1 MLNLE
6 FDPFPTL
13 LTERLIL
20 RQISLGDAEILFSM
34 RSSEKMMAFIQRPLA
49 KTIEDA
55 TKLIES
61 IQEGLGKNESILW
74 VISLK
79 NDPKLIGTIG
89 FWRTQPEHFRA
100 EIGYLLHA
108 DYWQQGIMYEALVK
122 VLEYGFNVM
131 NCHSV
136 EAHIDPRNTASQRL
150 LEKAGFVKE
159 AHFKEDFFWEGQFL
173 DSAVYSKLSV

>member
-1 MLNLE
+1 MLNLQFE
-6 FDPFPTL
+6 PFPTL

-20 RQISLGDAEILFSM
+20 RQIQLDDAERLFSM
-34 RSSEKMMAFIQRPLA
+34 RSSEKMMAFIQRPRA
-49 KTIEDA
+49 KTLEDA

-61 IQEGLGKNESILW
+61 MQEGLGKKESIVW
-74 VISLK
+74 VMSLK
-79 NDPKLIGTIG
+79 NDPEMIGTIG
-89 FWRTQPEHFRA
+89 FWRMTPEHFRA

-108 DYWQQGIMYEALVK
+108 DYWQQGIAYEALVK

-131 NCHSV
+131 NCHSI
-136 EAHIDPRNTASQRL
+136 EANIDPKNTASQRL

-159 AHFKEDFFWEGQFL
+159 AHFKEDYFWEGQFL

>member
-1 MLNLE
+1 MLNLQ

-13 LTERLIL
+13 STERLIL
-20 RQISLGDAEILFSM
+20 RQINLDDAEMLFSM

-61 IQEGLGKNESILW
+61 MQEGLEKKESIVW
-74 VISLK
+74 VMSLK
-79 NDPKLIGTIG
+79 NDPKMIGTIG
-89 FWRTQPEHFRA
+89 FWRMTPEHFRA
-100 EIGYLLHA
+100 EVGYLLHEN
-108 DYWQQGIMYEALVK
+108 YWQQGIAYEALVK

-131 NCHSV
+131 NCHSI
-136 EAHIDPRNTASQRL
+136 EANIDPKNTASQRL

-159 AHFKEDFFWEGQFL
+159 AHFKEDYFWEGQFL

>member
-20 RQISLGDAEILFSM
+20 RPIRLDDAERLFSM
-34 RSSEKMMAFIQRPLA
+34 RSSEKMMAFIQRPRA
-49 KTIEDA
+49 KTIADA

-61 IQEGLGKNESILW
+61 MQEGLGKKESVVW

-79 NDPKLIGTIG
+79 NDPQMIGTIG
-89 FWRTQPEHFRA
+89 FWRMTPEHFRA
-100 EIGYLLHA
+100 EVGYLLHE
-108 DYWQQGIMYEALVK
+108 DYWQQGFAYEALVK
-122 VLEYGFNVM
+122 VLAYGFEVM

-136 EAHIDPRNTASQRL
+136 EANIDPRNTASQRL

-159 AHFKEDFFWEGQFL
+159 AHFKEDYFWEGQFL
-173 DSAVYSKLSV
+173 DSAVYSKLKN